1 LKVTLEDV
9 KARRHEY
16 AYPEA
21 WQYQLR
27 KYEAGLALFE
37 SDADK
42 VDRVME
48 DINDPSQ
55 FIAEMGMKGGGE

>member
-37 SDADK
+37 PDADMGK
-42 VDRVME
+42 ME
-48 DINDPSQ
+48 HDDNGDN
-55 FIAEMGMKGGGE
+55 